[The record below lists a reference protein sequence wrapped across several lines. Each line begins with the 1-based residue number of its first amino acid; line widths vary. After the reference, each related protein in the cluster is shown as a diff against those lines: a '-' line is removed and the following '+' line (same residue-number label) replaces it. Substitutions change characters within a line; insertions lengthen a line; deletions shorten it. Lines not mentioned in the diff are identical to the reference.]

1 MLKKRISNF
10 ILYNLIF
17 IILIFGLSFA
27 GFYLINY
34 NIFKFKNYEKID
46 FFVEAFDYN
55 DDSYLA
61 KYKEGIVRKTSF
73 SNTPILSSEIY
84 CYSPL
89 DTDYTNYFTKFGVN
103 SDILILSSDSL
114 KNLEEGKLL
123 KEYFVPLSEAFIS
136 SLNLDSNKYYIN
148 DEEIFGLQVYSKDD
162 SELNKNT
169 NFDKLFMFDN
179 SVYKLDF
186 YLLIN
191 KNSVNFSSLMEN
203 NITNNGVD
211 ALNYLIE
218 VLKE

>member
-34 NIFKFKNYEKID
+34 NIFKFKNYEKLD
-46 FFVEAFDYN
+46 FFIEAFDYN

-61 KYKEGIVRKTSF
+61 KYKEGIVRKTSS

-114 KNLEEGKLL
+114 KNLEEGKIL

-162 SELNKNT
+162 SEFNKNT

>member
-10 ILYNLIF
+10 ILYNLVF

-34 NIFKFKNYEKID
+34 NIFKFKNYEKVD

-55 DDSYLA
+55 DDSYLV
-61 KYKEGIVRKTSF
+61 KYKEGIVRKTSS

-162 SELNKNT
+162 SEFNKNT

>member
-27 GFYLINY
+27 VFYLINH

-61 KYKEGIVRKTSF
+61 KYKEGIVRKTSS

>member
-61 KYKEGIVRKTSF
+61 KYKEGIVRKTSS

-162 SELNKNT
+162 SEFNKNT

>member
-27 GFYLINY
+27 GFYLINH

-61 KYKEGIVRKTSF
+61 KYKEGIVRKTSS

-123 KEYFVPLSEAFIS
+123 KEYFVPLNEAFTS

-162 SELNKNT
+162 SEFNKNT

>member
-61 KYKEGIVRKTSF
+61 KYKEGIVRKTSS